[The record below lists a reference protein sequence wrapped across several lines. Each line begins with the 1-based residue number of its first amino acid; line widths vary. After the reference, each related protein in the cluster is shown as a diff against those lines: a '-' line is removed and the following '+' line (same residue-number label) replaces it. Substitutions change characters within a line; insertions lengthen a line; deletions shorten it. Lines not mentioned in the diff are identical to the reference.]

1 MPLKDIVRPRE
12 ELVTATPET
21 SCQDLAT
28 LMNDRSVGSVVI
40 EENDDVRGI
49 VTDRDICIKAVGS
62 GRDPATTTAADVMN
76 TTVYTCDADDG
87 VFELCAAMRE
97 HGVRRMPIVED
108 GKLSGIITLDDLV
121 MLLEDEMHDL
131 SEVIRA
137 ESPPHQPA

>member
-12 ELVTATPET
+12 ELVTAKRET
-21 SCQDLAT
+21 SCGDLAK
-28 LMNDRSVGSVVI
+28 LMDEFTVGSVVI
-40 EENDDVRGI
+40 EDEGEAAGI
-49 VTDRDICIKAVGS
+49 VTDRDICLKVVGMD
-62 GRDPATTTAADVMN
+62 RDPKTTTAADVMN

-87 VFELCAAMRE
+87 VVELCAAMRE

-108 GKLSGIITLDDLV
+108 GELSGMITLDDLV

-137 ESPPHQPA
+137 ESPSSQPA